1 MTHPIVIVGAGHAG
15 LNCAAA
21 LRQQGYT
28 GPLILIGAEGRLPY
42 HRPPLSKAF
51 LLGKS
56 ATADILLRPEPFYA
70 QNNIELVFGEVIRIE
85 RAARHVHLGDGR
97 ALPYEHLVLAVGSQP
112 RTLSAVPGADLDGVF
127 TLQTL
132 ADAERL
138 KPLLVAGRRAVVVG
152 AGFIG
157 LEFVA
162 AARAHGVAV
171 DVLDVADR
179 PMARVLSPETGR
191 FFADAHRANG
201 AKLHFGT
208 GIAQIEGDGGRVTG
222 VITAAGD
229 RLPADL
235 VLAGIGAMARTGLAS
250 DAGLATEG
258 GGVRVDAHLLTDDP
272 AISAIGDVAAFPE
285 RLTGRR
291 IRLESVQNATDQG
304 RAVAA
309 RLTGKPAP
317 YDAVPWFWSDQG
329 DLKLQIAGLRR
340 GDEQQII
347 LGDPAARNFSVLGL
361 RDGELVAVE
370 TVNRPADHLLARK
383 LLLQRVALTPEAA
396 QAPGFELKSLGT

>member
-28 GPLILIGAEGRLPY
+28 GPLVLIGAEGRLPY

-56 ATADILLRPEPFYA
+56 AAADILLRPEAFYA
-70 QNNIELVFGEVIRIE
+70 QNNIELLFAEVVRIE
-85 RAARHVHLGDGR
+85 RAARHVHLRDGR
-97 ALPYEHLVLAVGSQP
+97 AMPYEHLVLAMGSQP

-138 KPLLVAGRRAVVVG
+138 KPLLAAGRHAVVVG

-162 AARAHGVAV
+162 AARAHGVSV

-191 FFADAHRANG
+191 FFADAHLASG

-208 GIAQIEGDGGRVTG
+208 GIAQIEGDAGRVTG

-250 DAGLATEG
+250 DAGLAIEG
-258 GGVRVDAHLLTDDP
+258 GGVRVDSQLLTDDA

-285 RLTGRR
+285 RLSGRR

-309 RLTGKPAP
+309 RLAGKPTP

-340 GDEQQII
+340 GDEEQVV
-347 LGDPAARNFSVLGL
+347 LGDPAARNFSVLCL
-361 RDGELVAVE
+361 RGGELVALE

-383 LLLQRVALTPEAA
+383 LLA
-396 QAPGFELKSLGT
+396 QGCSLKADTARAPGFELKSLVG